1 MTDVCFNRVRLSVN
15 PPKTINYFV
24 KFSPEITD
32 DSQFL
37 CAVSASGPTP
47 RLMIS
52 LMYNSYFMFTDLI
65 FRRWLYS
72 CYFF

>member
-37 CAVSASGPTP
+37 CAVSLVVPHRA
-47 RLMIS
+47 
-52 LMYNSYFMFTDLI
+52 
-65 FRRWLYS
+65 
-72 CYFF
+72 